1 MSDQS
6 VGPTSVIVSMQW
18 SKQKYQFEIVVPP
31 FRKEGAENFTGRSL
45 MDIIYW
51 RTKVPIERQKI
62 VASKSKSNSGK
73 KIKWWKGVLWQYYDF
88 SSALSLQGA
97 NEAGAHWDAEPIQLN
112 ITLMGSA
119 EVLAPNQKNTKF
131 VEDMTQAEKEAVE
144 EKEMADSMASVAAMI
159 PALQIPPEYRRPPAD
174 AVSVNSEYD
183 EDRAYDRLVHGFS
196 QLRIDA
202 LLRHQQNPKNQSLKE
217 DAEPPPP
224 QLLGRVVMTLGL
236 EVQRAYVNDLCVLK
250 RDGTLVSGLDDGH
263 IHMWKYCQKGKDIVH
278 ESAGGIGIFD
288 AFQGV
293 DSVLA
298 LDNNHGT
305 TPASFA
311 TAGRGIIRVW
321 DSEGEPLL
329 GRSSPLPFASPTGLI
344 RIPVGYKAAAEQDNS
359 KVLCLAARFRVAPPP
374 SRRPRLVPQDSAGR
388 RRVHEIEQ
396 TESMV
401 VEDLT
406 KLSQSIQILY
416 VDTAEPRPTSDAS
429 GARNGN
435 AAGQAPQPNL
445 CSMFLN
451 SPNPVTCMDSW
462 KDGTTTYLVVG
473 DSLGGVMFWKI
484 SMAPPKPAS
493 TPALGARIASAIRGA
508 RSSSRPSSS
517 RNGNSVSN
525 DNNGGPILTCTK
537 LKYLKIA
544 SHDDPTV
551 TRSAIACLKYVS
563 ETKQLFVSTKEIP
576 PATIA
581 SMTLDDEEGVRTIC
595 FPIRP
600 AQAVH
605 CISVDNII
613 NNSQLD
619 PLDYTLDGHKDV
631 VQHILALP
639 NGDILTAGGKM
650 DATTKVWPWAKLRAA
665 TGGHTEQ
672 GESVSIASLLDA
684 SPPPILRNASSNNI
698 AGYVFGMDLLEDH
711 KGRVSDD
718 DGETKNGKSQF
729 DCSPF
734 AIAVSHYN
742 VLKIVI

>member
-1 MSDQS
+1 MSTTSDRS
-6 VGPTSVIVSMQW
+6 VGPTSVIVFLQW
-18 SKQKYQFEIVVPP
+18 SKQKFQFEIVVPP
-31 FRKEGAENFTGRSL
+31 FRKNGSENFTGRSL
-45 MDIIYW
+45 MDIVYW
-51 RTKVPIERQKI
+51 RTKVPVERQKI
-62 VASKSKSNSGK
+62 VVSKSKSNSGK
-73 KIKWWKGVLWQYYDF
+73 NIKWWKGVLWEDFDF

-97 NEAGAHWDAEPIQLN
+97 NEMGANWEPEPIQLN

-119 EVLAPNQKNTKF
+119 EVLAPNQKKTKF
-131 VEDMTQAEKEAVE
+131 VEDMTPSEKQAEE
-144 EKEMADSMASVAAMI
+144 EKETADAMSNVAAMI
-159 PALQIPPEYRRPPAD
+159 PALQIPPEYRQPPVN
-174 AVSVNSEYD
+174 AVSMNSEYD

-202 LLRHQQNPKNQSLKE
+202 LLRHQQNPRNQSLKE
-217 DAEPPPP
+217 DAHPPPP
-224 QLLGRVVMTLGL
+224 QLLGRVAMTLGL
-236 EVQRAYVNDLCVLK
+236 EVQRAYVNDLAVLK

-288 AFQGV
+288 AFRGV

-298 LDNNHGT
+298 LDNNYGT

-321 DSEGEPLL
+321 DSEGKPLL

-344 RIPVGYKAAAEQDNS
+344 RIPVGYKAAAERDNT

-388 RRVHEIEQ
+388 RRVQQIEQ

-406 KLSQSIQILY
+406 KLSKSVQILY
-416 VDTAEPRPTSDAS
+416 VDTAESRPNSDAP
-429 GARNGN
+429 GARTGN
-435 AAGQAPQPNL
+435 TAGQAQPNL

-451 SPNPVTCMDSW
+451 SPNPVTCMESW
-462 KDGTTTYLVVG
+462 KDGTNTYFVVG
-473 DSLGGVMFWKI
+473 DSLGGVMFWRI

-493 TPALGARIASAIRGA
+493 TPAFGARIASALRGA
-508 RSSSRPSSS
+508 RSSSSNGRNEN
-517 RNGNSVSN
+517 NGNN
-525 DNNGGPILTCTK
+525 ENNGGPILTCTK

-544 SHDDPTV
+544 SHDDPTE

-563 ETKQLFVSTKEIP
+563 ETRQLFVSTKEIP
-576 PATIA
+576 PTTIA
-581 SMTLDDEEGVRTIC
+581 SMTLDDEEGFRTIC

-613 NNSQLD
+613 TKSHLD

-631 VQHILALP
+631 VQHILSLP
-639 NGDILTAGGKM
+639 NGDLLTAGGKL

-665 TGGHTEQ
+665 TSGHTEQ

-684 SPPPILRNASSNNI
+684 SPPPVLRNASSNNI
-698 AGYVFGMDLLEDH
+698 AGYVFGMELLDDH
-711 KGRVSDD
+711 KSRSIDD
-718 DGETKNGKSQF
+718 DGETKNSKSQF
-729 DCSPF
+729 DCKPF
-734 AIAVSHYN
+734 AIAVAQYN
-742 VLKIVI
+742 VVKIVI